1 MILNLPVFH
10 PLCILLL
17 HGIQDILYDKFVL
30 YDSFGKRCRI
40 DLGTAETVFEF
51 RFDIDFLAQI
61 GIRFVDY
68 KWHFLFNCNFP
79 IRPKFAARNTSTLGL
94 LDLRWSLEQQAVISN
109 GHIPLGTPQRA

>member
-1 MILNLPVFH
+1 MILNLTFFH
-10 PLCILLL
+10 PLYIFLL
-17 HGIQDILYDKFVL
+17 HGIQNILYDEFIF
-30 YDSFGKRCRI
+30 YDSFGIRCRI
-40 DLGTAETVFEF
+40 NLGTAGTVSEY